1 LLSFR
6 TDGTTTPEH
15 VAASERGR
23 TVQSLAGTVSDA
35 VSDASTRDEVLDAAC
50 HVLTESTLYEFAWAC
65 ESTADG
71 DAKVRVQRGIEEATV
86 AEVSAAAGPEGT
98 SLGARAVET
107 ASTQATPIDADG
119 ETAVDAERWLVATPV
134 RHGETIYGALV
145 VGAREPPGDIE
156 RAALT
161 TLGDLVA
168 GALAAVEWKRL
179 LLADTVL
186 ELEFQTDDRD
196 SFFVQTSATLGCEL
210 RVEGLVPLG
219 GESLLYY
226 VTISGVKPERALD
239 VAGASAENV
248 RLVAD
253 HSDRCL
259 LEVTTDSPT
268 VARSLI
274 ARGGNV
280 RELVADHGQAR
291 IVCEM
296 APSTDVRAVVESLGA
311 TPPSASL
318 IAKREVESPVRT
330 QTEFQRSLE
339 ERLTDRQLS
348 VLQAAYHAGYFDWPR
363 GSTAEELADSI
374 GVSSPTLH
382 NHLRR
387 GQRKLLA
394 AFFDDER
401 E

>member
-1 LLSFR
+1 MSVGIAADAIPDLT
-6 TDGTTTPEH
+6 TDGASLAERALDADET
-15 VAASERGR
+15 VAAA
-23 TVQSLAGTVSDA
+23 VGT
-35 VSDASTRDEVLDAAC
+35 
-50 HVLTESTLYEFAWAC
+50 
-65 ESTADG
+65 G
-71 DAKVRVQRGIEEATV
+71 
-86 AEVSAAAGPEGT
+86 
-98 SLGARAVET
+98 
-107 ASTQATPIDADG
+107 G
-119 ETAVDAERWLVATPV
+119 ETAVDAERWLVAVPLS
-134 RHGETIYGALV
+134 HGETVSGALV
-145 VGAREPPGDIE
+145 VGSPEPPGDVE
-156 RAALT
+156 RAALSN
-161 TLGDLVA
+161 LADRVA

-186 ELEFQTDDRD
+186 ELEFRTSDTA
-196 SFFVQTSATLGCEL
+196 SLFVAASVEL
-210 RVEGLVPLG
+210 DCSLQVEGLVPLG
-219 GESLLYY
+219 GSSLLYY
-226 VTISGVKPERALD
+226 VTARGVGPERALD
-239 VAGASAENV
+239 VLGRSAESV

-253 HSDRCL
+253 HSDACL

-268 VARSLI
+268 VASALI
-274 ARGGNV
+274 DLGGNV
-280 RELVADHGQAR
+280 RELVAEGGR
-291 IVCEM
+291 SRTVCEM
-296 APSTDVRAVVESLGA
+296 APSTDVRGIVDALSGGSP
-311 TPPSASL
+311 TASL
-318 IAKREVESPVRT
+318 VAKREVESPVRT